1 MAIAISDVD
10 GLVRNARHNTRF
22 AWVRLPVIVVV
33 AGFVC
38 ALCGVVPGA
47 LWTSAMLTVERAST
61 MFRGRLIGGAS
72 QFAVWH
78 LASLAAM
85 SLLWVAFGLL
95 LWSAQNELGRVAAII
110 GLLTTA
116 LYGALSG
123 VKDLRPGV
131 ILTLPS
137 LVALVT
143 LISTYAWHTWAWPI
157 ATLSTLGTLGAAFSV
172 MICAWALNHSD
183 RTLES
188 ANMRLAR
195 AAEAHAEQAALLEE
209 TSAAAQ
215 VGGWRLDLKT
225 RKIEWTAQ
233 TRRLLALDDAFEPTL
248 EKAASFHAPHAR
260 AKIEAAVR
268 HAIATGEGWDLE
280 LEIDTARGERRWFRS
295 NGKARF
301 QDGRPVALIGA
312 IFDVTDRVRLEEELR
327 QSQKLESIGRLT
339 GGIAHD
345 FNNILT
351 AILNSAESLN
361 RSSEPRTLQIAHV
374 ITRAAERGSDLTD
387 KLLSFSRKQALS
399 PQTIDVNVALR
410 EARELITPLLKG
422 AVTLTYDLYD
432 DPLYAVLDR
441 AQFISALINLA
452 INACDAMP
460 AGGALRIASALDSNG
475 QVVVCVTDTGEGMS
489 DTLRTKI
496 FDPFFTTKPAGV
508 GTGLGL
514 SMVHGFVSQ
523 SGGVISVASA
533 PGQGSTFT
541 MRFPQ
546 TEAPLFAEP
555 NSETPVALPGAATRL
570 LLVDDDELVRE
581 SLAVAL
587 RVRGYAVEE
596 AECAAAA
603 LAIFAPGKFDVAI
616 VDVVLT
622 HEMAGPELVQTLL
635 EQDPQLRAVLASG
648 YAYDKDLPAAP
659 GRVQFLAKPFA
670 VDTLIARMNGDD
682 GLPESALRGAKR

>member
-1 MAIAISDVD
+1 MIAISDVD
-10 GLVRNARHNTRF
+10 ALVRNARHNTRF
-22 AWVRLPVIVVV
+22 AWVRLPVIMVV
-33 AGFVC
+33 AGFVWV
-38 ALCGVVPGA
+38 LCGPVAGL
-47 LWTSAMLTVERAST
+47 LWTGAMLIVERAST
-61 MFRGRLIGGAS
+61 MLRARLIRGAS
-72 QFAVWH
+72 EFAVWH

-85 SLLWVAFGLL
+85 SLLWVTFGAL

-157 ATLSTLGTLGAAFSV
+157 ATLSMLGTLGAAFSV
-172 MICAWALNHSD
+172 LICAWALNHSD
-183 RTLES
+183 RTLEG
-188 ANMRLAR
+188 ANVQLAR
-195 AAEAHAEQAALLEE
+195 AAEDHADQAALLEE

-225 RKIEWTAQ
+225 RKLEWTAQ

-248 EKAASFHAPHAR
+248 ASVIHFHAPHAR
-260 AKIEAAVR
+260 TSIETAVR

-301 QDGRPVALIGA
+301 QDGKPVALIGA

-399 PQTIDVNVALR
+399 PQTLDVNVALR
-410 EARELITPLLKG
+410 EARELIAPLLKG

-441 AQFISALINLA
+441 AQFTSALINLA
-452 INACDAMP
+452 INA
-460 AGGALRIASALDSNG
+460 
-475 QVVVCVTDTGEGMS
+475 
-489 DTLRTKI
+489 
-496 FDPFFTTKPAGV
+496 
-508 GTGLGL
+508 
-514 SMVHGFVSQ
+514 
-523 SGGVISVASA
+523 
-533 PGQGSTFT
+533 
-541 MRFPQ
+541 
-546 TEAPLFAEP
+546 
-555 NSETPVALPGAATRL
+555 
-570 LLVDDDELVRE
+570 
-581 SLAVAL
+581 
-587 RVRGYAVEE
+587 
-596 AECAAAA
+596 
-603 LAIFAPGKFDVAI
+603 
-616 VDVVLT
+616 
-622 HEMAGPELVQTLL
+622 
-635 EQDPQLRAVLASG
+635 
-648 YAYDKDLPAAP
+648 
-659 GRVQFLAKPFA
+659 
-670 VDTLIARMNGDD
+670 
-682 GLPESALRGAKR
+682 